1 MRIVAG
7 RYRSRRLKVG
17 PKEGIRPTSD
27 RLRETLF
34 NILGD
39 RVIESTFLDA
49 YAGVGAIGIEALSR
63 GARFV
68 YFVDRDSKA
77 CAAVRANLESL
88 EVKEGFRLLRMDL
101 SDALRLCFRE
111 DVRFNIVFLD
121 PPYQREDLYWRD
133 LEQFGRDPLLEEG
146 GLLIAEHSRAMEMP
160 DAIEGLVRVRTRRQ
174 GDSVL
179 TFYEP
184 EA

>member
-17 PKEGIRPTSD
+17 PEEGVRPTSD

-39 RVIESTFLDA
+39 RVIESVFLDA
-49 YAGVGAIGIEALSR
+49 YAGVGAIGIEAISR
-63 GARFV
+63 GARRV
-68 YFVDRDSKA
+68 NFVDCEKKA
-77 CAAVRANLESL
+77 CDVVRANLESL
-88 EVKEGFRLLRMDL
+88 GIEDGYRVYHMDL
-101 SDALRLCFRE
+101 SEALGLCLGE
-111 DVRFNIVFLD
+111 ALRFNIAFLD
-121 PPYQREDLYWRD
+121 PPYDREDLYQRD
-133 LEQFGRDPLLEEG
+133 LEQFGRDRLIDEG
-146 GLLIAEHSRAMEMP
+146 GLLIVEHRRTMEMP
-160 DAIEGLVRVRTRRQ
+160 DAAGSMIRGRTLQQ

-179 TFYEP
+179 SFYEP